1 MDFVQIC
8 TKNTKDG
15 LEIYPDF
22 IVGRSRDLM
31 VRARSFYAVW
41 AEDRGLWSTDEYD
54 IQHLVD
60 YLLKQK
66 ANEYEAAGTPCTVK
80 YLRSFNTNGWKQFQ
94 NFVGSVSDNSHQ
106 LDEKLTFLNQKTK
119 KADYVSR
126 TLPYALVSAP
136 TPAWDELVGHLYLPE
151 ERAKIEWAIG
161 AVISGDAKT
170 IQKFLVFYG
179 SAGTGKS
186 TVLNIIQKLF
196 EGYTTSFEAKALV
209 GNNNSFSTEIFA
221 NNPLVAIQHDG
232 DLSRIEDNSKLNSII
247 SHEDMT
253 MNAKYKPSYTAKLN
267 AMLFMGTNKPV
278 KISDAKS
285 GLLRRLIDVH
295 PTGKTL
301 PPARYHALMSQIDF
315 ELGAIANYCLDVY
328 RSMGKNYYNT
338 YRPLEMMF
346 QTDIFFNFIEAHY
359 DTFKYQDGA
368 SLKQAYAL
376 YKEYCSDTGIEFTL
390 PQYKFREEL
399 KNYFSSF
406 QDRVVQDGNT
416 VRSYYSGF
424 TSQPFKSPTDKVGA
438 TFSLVLDETTSL
450 FDLEFAEQPAQPA
463 KEDGTPKTYW
473 ANVKTTLSE
482 VDTKETHYVKLREQH
497 IVIDFDL
504 KDELTG
510 LKSLEKNLA
519 AASEWPPTY
528 AEVSR
533 SGSAIHLHY
542 DFAGDTSTLASSY
555 SEGIEIKTFRGD
567 SSLRRRVSRC
577 NNVPIAT
584 LNGGL
589 PTKEK
594 KMVGG
599 DTIKSEKGLRDLIAR
614 NLRKEIH
621 PGTKPSIDFISKILD
636 DAYQS
641 GMTYDL
647 TDLKSKLIAFA
658 NNSTNQPLECLRTV
672 QRMRLKSS
680 AEAPTPV
687 VEKPKDSR
695 FVFYD
700 IEVYPN
706 LFIVCWK
713 FHKVG
718 PVVKMI
724 NPSPMDIEALF
735 KLKLIGFNNR
745 RYDNHILWAR
755 FMGYDNEQL
764 YRLSKKIID
773 GNTASMFG
781 EAYDLSYADIFDFAR
796 KKQSLKKWQIEIGI
810 RHQEM
815 DIPWDEPVKDE
826 DIPRVVEYC
835 ANDVVSSEAVFEHI
849 RQDFVAREILAELSG
864 LQVNDTTAK
873 HAAKIIFGD
882 ERNPQREFVYTDL
895 SKEFPGYVFE
905 KGKST
910 YRGVETGE
918 GGLVR
923 AKPGMYENVAL
934 LDVASMHPASI
945 IQLNLFGKYTP
956 NFTALVDLRLA
967 IKAKDY
973 DLAAKAY
980 GGKLAKYLGD
990 PQGANDLAEALKIVI
1005 NSVYGLTSANFINP
1019 FRDSRNRDNIVAKR
1033 GALFMVDLERAIEEQ
1048 GFTVAHIKTDS
1059 VKIPDATPDIIEF
1072 VKEFGAK
1079 YGYNFEYNPD
1089 KDLYEALCLVNEAVY
1104 VARKGNE
1111 WTAVGAQFQHPYVH
1125 KTLFTGEELVF
1136 DDFCEA
1142 KSVVVGAMYIDFRP
1156 DIPGTPAVGDM
1167 RFIGRTGRFV
1177 PVVEGFGGGTLY
1189 RVKDGKPYAVAGT
1202 KGYLWIE
1209 ADVAWS
1215 IFKDGAETPFGP
1227 SNEFIDMRYFN
1238 KLAEDARNAIDYFGE
1253 YARFVG

>member
-1 MDFVQIC
+1 
-8 TKNTKDG
+8 
-15 LEIYPDF
+15 
-22 IVGRSRDLM
+22 M

-60 YLLKQK
+60 YLLKEK
-66 ANEYEAAGTPCTVK
+66 AKEYEAAGTPCTVK

-126 TLPYALVSAP
+126 TLPYSLVSAP

-186 TVLNIIQKLF
+186 TVLNIVQKLF
-196 EGYTTSFEAKALV
+196 AGYTTSFEAKALV

-278 KISDAKS
+278 KITDAKS

-315 ELGAIANYCLDVY
+315 ELGAIANHCLETY
-328 RSMGKNYYNT
+328 REMGKNYYNT
-338 YRPLEMMF
+338 YRPLEMML
-346 QTDIFFNFIEAHY
+346 QTDIFFNFIESNY
-359 DTFKYQDGA
+359 DVFKHQNGTT
-368 SLKQAYAL
+368 LKQAYAM
-376 YKEYCSDTGIEFTL
+376 YKEYCDETGIEFRL
-390 PQYKFREEL
+390 PQYKFRTEL
-399 KNYFSSF
+399 GHYFEKF
-406 QDRVVQDGNT
+406 HDRAVVGGDT

-424 TSQPFKSPTDKVGA
+424 TAQPFKAPMNDNGK
-438 TFSLVLDETTSL
+438 TFSLVMDEVTSL

-473 ANVKTTLSE
+473 ANVRTTLAE
-482 VDTKETHYVKLREQH
+482 VDTKETHYVKLPEHH

-504 KDELTG
+504 RDESTG
-510 LKSLEKNLA
+510 EKSLDRNLA

-528 AEVSR
+528 AELSR
-533 SGSAIHLHY
+533 SGSGVHLHY
-542 DFAGDTSTLASSY
+542 LFPGDTLSLSAIHSD
-555 SEGIEIKTFRGD
+555 GIEVKVFRGD
-567 SSLRRRVSRC
+567 SSLRRRLSKC

-594 KMVGG
+594 KPMVGG
-599 DTIKSEKGLRDLIAR
+599 DTIKSERGLRELIAR

-621 PGTKPSIDFISKILD
+621 PGTKPSIDFIAKILD

-647 TDLKSKLIAFA
+647 SDLKSKLIAFA

-672 QRMRLKSS
+672 QRMHLKSS
-680 AEAPTPV
+680 AEVPAPV
-687 VEKPKDSR
+687 VEKPEDPR
-695 FVFYD
+695 FVFCD

-706 LFIVCWK
+706 LFVVCWK

-781 EAYDLSYADIFDFAR
+781 EAYDLSYADIFDFAS
-796 KKQSLKKWQIEIGI
+796 KKQSLKKWQIELGI
-810 RHQEM
+810 HHQEM

-835 ANDVVSSEAVFEHI
+835 ANDVVSSEAVFEHV
-849 RQDFVAREILAELSG
+849 RQDFVAREILTELSG
-864 LQVNDTTAK
+864 LTVNDTTAK
-873 HAAKIIFGD
+873 HAAKIIFGGAS
-882 ERNPQREFVYTDL
+882 NPQREFEYTDL
-895 SKEFPGYVFE
+895 SKEFPGYEFDR
-905 KGKST
+905 GKST

-923 AKPGMYENVAL
+923 AKPGMYGNVAL

-945 IQLNLFGKYTP
+945 IQLNLFGIYTP

-967 IKAKDY
+967 IKAQDY
-973 DLAAKAY
+973 DLASKAY
-980 GGKLAKYLGD
+980 GGKLAKHLGD
-990 PQGANDLAEALKIVI
+990 PQGAKNLAHALKIVI

-1072 VKEFGAK
+1072 VKAFGLK
-1079 YGYNFEYNPD
+1079 YGYNFEYDPK
-1089 KDLYEALCLVNEAVY
+1089 KDLYDGLCLVNDAVY
-1104 VARKGNE
+1104 IARRGDE

-1125 KTLFTGEELVF
+1125 KTLFTKEELSF
-1136 DDFCEA
+1136 DDYCET
-1142 KSVVVGAMYIDFRP
+1142 KSVTQGAMYIDFRP
-1156 DIPGTPAVGDM
+1156 EVPGTPTTNDMHFVGK
-1167 RFIGRTGRFV
+1167 TGRFV

-1202 KGYLWIE
+1202 KGYLWVE
-1209 ADVAWS
+1209 ANVAWS
-1215 IFKDGAETPFGP
+1215 IFKDGQGTPF
-1227 SNEFIDMRYFN
+1227 SERSAEFIDMRYFN